1 MKIMLHTAVLATAF
15 LCATAAFAANRAE
28 VTIPFNFAIQG
39 HSYPAGQ
46 YVATVDT
53 FHNVLTLSS
62 ATDTKVSVRWIT
74 GPADSNPG
82 DEKLIL
88 NFDDQGSRHTLRAVQ
103 LGAQVTKRLDTHS
116 RHEATNAVGAV
127 SGQ

>member
-1 MKIMLHTAVLATAF
+1 MRNMIHTAVLATAF

-28 VTIPFNFAIQG
+28 VTIPFNFVVQG
-39 HSYPAGQ
+39 HSYPAGA
-46 YVATVDT
+46 YVATVDS

-62 ATDTKVSVRWIT
+62 ATNTKISVRWVT

-88 NFDDQGSRHTLRAVQ
+88 NFDNQGSRHNLRARQ
-103 LGAQVTKRLDTHS
+103 LGAQITTKLETRS
-116 RHEATNAVGAV
+116 RNDAANVAGAV

>member
-1 MKIMLHTAVLATAF
+1 MKFMIHTAVLATAF

-28 VTIPFNFAIQG
+28 VTIPFNFHIQG
-39 HSYPAGQ
+39 HSYPAGK

-62 ATDTKVSVRWIT
+62 ATNTKISVRWIT

-82 DEKLIL
+82 NEKLIL
-88 NFDDQGSRHTLRAVQ
+88 KFDGQGSSHNLRAVQ
-103 LGAQVTKRLDTHS
+103 LGSQITTRLDAPS
-116 RHEATNAVGAV
+116 RHEATSVTGAA